1 MARVQRD
8 PRGPRNHAMTRCR
21 ICGVL
26 TGTARRVRLDHG
38 RIVIPTC
45 RACRDEIRER
55 REVHRADIA
64 REEAADAS

>member
-1 MARVQRD
+1 
-8 PRGPRNHAMTRCR
+8 MTRCR

>member
-8 PRGPRNHAMTRCR
+8 PRGPQDRPVTRCR

-26 TGTARRVRLDHG
+26 TGPARRVRMDHG
-38 RIVIPTC
+38 RIVILTC

-55 REVHRADIA
+55 REFHQAEIA
-64 REEAADAS
+64 REVSHADG